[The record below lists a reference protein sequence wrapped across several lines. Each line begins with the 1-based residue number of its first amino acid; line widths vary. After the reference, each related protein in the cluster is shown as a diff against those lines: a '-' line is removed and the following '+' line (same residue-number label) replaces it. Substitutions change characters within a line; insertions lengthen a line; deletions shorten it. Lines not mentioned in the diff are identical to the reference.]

1 MLADND
7 ALDALVSEGLRE
19 GHLAINGQTAD
30 PSRPEE
36 PVHEETRNLDDFLR
50 AYGPMLGKQAERS
63 LEPLHVPGRVPA
75 PPTVDTRGRHRRCL
89 PNALSGAGPGVVGSP
104 AQHHRCRAGKV
115 LPSWL

>member
-50 AYGPMLGKQAERS
+50 AYGPMLGKQAEPS

-75 PPTVDTRGRHRRCL
+75 PRLWILEDGI
-89 PNALSGAGPGVVGSP
+89 VVVFRTLFTAP
-104 AQHHRCRAGKV
+104 APA
-115 LPSWL
+115 W